1 MFKHLY
7 EIWKSD
13 TLIQQAWQESIEMLE
28 IDYEMIQAS
37 IETLR
42 QKDTSEIAEEIRQK
56 DKIINRYQRD
66 VRQKV
71 LTHIAA
77 SGIADLTTG
86 LILTSIVISL
96 ERIGDYTKN
105 IVDLAVHHPKR
116 LSGGR
121 FEEKLQTLE
130 KELLENVQRG
140 IKAFK
145 TQDQDEARK
154 IMTVESQQVA
164 DIVDEIVYSLVSG
177 KTEGFDTAEA
187 VTLALYV
194 RYMKR
199 INSQVRN
206 IMSSIVNSFDRIG
219 HKYKD

>member
-42 QKDTSEIAEEIRQK
+42 QKDTSEIAEEICQK

-130 KELLENVQRG
+130 KELLDNVQRG

-145 TQDQDEARK
+145 TQDQDEARQ
-154 IMTVESQQVA
+154 IMTVEAQQVA
-164 DIVDEIVYSLVSG
+164 DIVDEIVYSLVAG